1 MKKILLFATS
11 MLLFAAC
18 SKDDEGPS
26 LPDPNDVCSAMDDV
40 NFMRFCY
47 DHFDVNKDGKVSKE
61 EAKAVRVIDFEEN
74 LSSSERDKIVSIKG
88 IEYFANLEELNCY
101 DCEGLLVADLKANKQ
116 LRSICFRACY
126 ALTSVTLPNSVTTI
140 EDYAFYDCAALTSVT
155 IPNSVTTI
163 GEGAFNDCE
172 ALTSITIPD
181 SVTTI
186 EWGAFYGCSALT
198 SVTIPD
204 SVTKISDC
212 AFSYCSSLS
221 AVYCKP
227 TIPPA
232 TGGYIKHG
240 IFKENASNR
249 IIYVPASKD
258 DSIIN
263 AYKAADGWKD
273 YADYIVEYEF

>member
-18 SKDDEGPS
+18 SKDDEGSS

-101 DCEGLLVADLKANKQ
+101 DCDGLLVADLKANKQ
-116 LRSICFRACY
+116 LKSICFKWCTG
-126 ALTSVTLPNSVTTI
+126 LTSVAIPNSVMTI
-140 EDYAFYDCAALTSVT
+140 ESSAFDQCTSLISITIPDSVTKIKSYAFYYCSSLTSVT
-155 IPNSVTTI
+155 IPNSVTEI
-163 GEGAFNDCE
+163 GGA
-172 ALTSITIPD
+172 
-181 SVTTI
+181 
-186 EWGAFYGCSALT
+186 
-198 SVTIPD
+198 
-204 SVTKISDC
+204 
-212 AFSYCSSLS
+212 AFSNCYSLAS
-221 AVYCKP
+221 VYCKAI
-227 TIPPA
+227 IPPTLTPA
-232 TGGYIKHG
+232 TISDGYTYYST
-240 IFKENASNR
+240 FDDNASGR
-249 IIYVPASKD
+249 KIYVSASKD

-263 AYKAADGWKD
+263 AYKSADGWKD

>member
-1 MKKILLFATS
+1 

-18 SKDDEGPS
+18 SKDDEGSS

-88 IEYFANLEELNCY
+88 IEYFANLEEL
-101 DCEGLLVADLKANKQ
+101 DCSSCDNLLVADLKANKQ
-116 LRSICFRACY
+116 LKSIDFYSCD
-126 ALTSVTLPNSVTTI
+126 ALTSVTLPNGITEI
-140 EDYAFYDCAALTSVT
+140 GYAAFSYCRALTSVT

-163 GEGAFNDCE
+163 GGDAFNDCE

-186 EWGAFYGCSALT
+186 EWDAFYGCSALT
-198 SVTIPD
+198 SVTIPN
-204 SVTKISDC
+204 SVTEIGGA
-212 AFSYCSSLS
+212 AFSDCSSLAS
-221 AVYCKP
+221 VYCKAI
-227 TIPPA
+227 IPPTLTPA
-232 TGGYIKHG
+232 YISDGYTYYYT
-240 IFKENASNR
+240 FSDNASGR
-249 IIYVPASKD
+249 KIYVPASKD

-263 AYKAADGWKD
+263 AYKSADGWKD